1 MTSTTTTAV
10 GTRPVPADAT
20 RAPRRRLDTSHR
32 VAWAFLAP
40 FGLFYLAFILG
51 PLAYQLVSSF
61 FSTSLVRPGI
71 GSVLG
76 FGNYVE
82 VLTSGTF
89 WIAVRNTLVFT
100 VLTAVPLVLL
110 GLTMAILV
118 NRVARAQWLFRLAF
132 FAPYVLPSATMA
144 LIWYFLYSPE
154 LGLIDSVLTWLGVGP
169 AALLGNPGTA
179 LPAIALSTV
188 WWTVGFNFVLY
199 LAGLQEIPREL
210 YEAASLDGAS
220 GWQQI
225 RHITVPLLGRT
236 TTLVIVLQ
244 IINSLKVFDQ
254 IFIMTQGGPGTASI
268 SVLEYVYNT
277 SFTDYRVG
285 AASAASM
292 VFFLLILGVSAVWLT
307 LTRRSQAR

>member
-10 GTRPVPADAT
+10 GTRPVPAEAT
-20 RAPRRRLDTSHR
+20 RAPRRHLDTSHR

-40 FGLFYLAFILG
+40 FGLFYVAFILG

-82 VLTSGTF
+82 VLTSATF

-244 IINSLKVFDQ
+244 VINSLKVFDQ

>member
-32 VAWAFLAP
+32 VAWAFLVP

>member
-1 MTSTTTTAV
+1 MSTTTTV

-20 RAPRRRLDTSHR
+20 QTPRRHLDTSHR

-76 FGNYVE
+76 FGNYAE
-82 VLTSGTF
+82 VLTSATF

-154 LGLIDSVLTWLGVGP
+154 LGLIDSVLTWLGLGP

-244 IINSLKVFDQ
+244 VINSLKVFDQ

>member
-1 MTSTTTTAV
+1 MSTTTPV
-10 GTRPVPADAT
+10 GTRPAPADAT
-20 RAPRRRLDTSHR
+20 RTPRRHLDTSHR
-32 VAWAFLAP
+32 VAWGFLVP
-40 FGLFYLAFILG
+40 FGLFYLLFILG
-51 PLAYQLVSSF
+51 PLAYQFVSSF

-82 VLTSGTF
+82 VLTSATF
-89 WIAVRNTLVFT
+89 WIAVRNTVVFT

-110 GLTMAILV
+110 GLAMAILV
-118 NRVARAQWLFRLAF
+118 NRVGRAQWLFRLAF

-154 LGLIDSVLTWLGVGP
+154 LGLIDSVLSGLGLGP
-169 AALLGNPGTA
+169 AALLGNPVTA
-179 LPAIALSTV
+179 LAAVALATV
-188 WWTVGFNFVLY
+188 WWTLGFNFVLY

-236 TTLVIVLQ
+236 TTLVAVLQ
-244 IINSLKVFDQ
+244 VIASLKVFDQ

>member
-1 MTSTTTTAV
+1 
-10 GTRPVPADAT
+10 
-20 RAPRRRLDTSHR
+20 
-32 VAWAFLAP
+32 
-40 FGLFYLAFILG
+40 
-51 PLAYQLVSSF
+51 
-61 FSTSLVRPGI
+61 
-71 GSVLG
+71 
-76 FGNYVE
+76 
-82 VLTSGTF
+82 
-89 WIAVRNTLVFT
+89 
-100 VLTAVPLVLL
+100 
-110 GLTMAILV
+110 
-118 NRVARAQWLFRLAF
+118 VARAQWLFRLAF

-154 LGLIDSVLTWLGVGP
+154 LGLIDSLLSGIGVGP

-179 LPAIALSTV
+179 LPAIALATV

-236 TTLVIVLQ
+236 TTLVVVLQ
-244 IINSLKVFDQ
+244 VINSLKVFDQ

>member
-1 MTSTTTTAV
+1 MSTTTTV
-10 GTRPVPADAT
+10 GTRPVPAEAT
-20 RAPRRRLDTSHR
+20 RAPRRHLDTSHR

-76 FGNYVE
+76 FGNYAE
-82 VLTSGTF
+82 VLTSATF

-154 LGLIDSVLTWLGVGP
+154 LGLIDSVLTWLGLGP

-244 IINSLKVFDQ
+244 VINSLKVFDQ

>member
-1 MTSTTTTAV
+1 MSTTTQV
-10 GTRPVPADAT
+10 GARPVPADAT
-20 RAPRRRLDTSHR
+20 RTPRRHLDTSHR
-32 VAWAFLAP
+32 VAWWFLAP
-40 FGLFYLAFILG
+40 FGLFYLLFILG
-51 PLAYQLVSSF
+51 PLAYQFISSF
-61 FSTSLVRPGI
+61 FSTSLVRPGL
-71 GSVLG
+71 GSALG
-76 FGNYVE
+76 LGNYGE
-82 VLTSGTF
+82 VLTNPTF
-89 WIAVRNTLVFT
+89 WIAVRNTIVFT
-100 VLTAVPLVLL
+100 ALTAIPLVLL

-154 LGLIDSVLTWLGVGP
+154 LGLIDSVLTGLGFEP

-179 LPAIALSTV
+179 LPAIALATI

-199 LAGLQEIPREL
+199 LAGLPEIPREL

-225 RHITVPLLGRT
+225 RNVTIPLLGRT
-236 TTLVIVLQ
+236 TTLVLVLQ
-244 IINSLKVFDQ
+244 VINSLKVFDQ

-268 SVLEYVYNT
+268 SVLQYVYNT

-292 VFFLLILGVSAVWLT
+292 VFFLLILGVSAIWLT
-307 LTRRSQAR
+307 LTRRTQAR

>member
-1 MTSTTTTAV
+1 MSTTATV

-20 RAPRRRLDTSHR
+20 QTTRRHLDTSHR

-61 FSTSLVRPGI
+61 FTTSLVRPGI
-71 GSVLG
+71 GSALG
-76 FGNYVE
+76 FGNYAE
-82 VLTSGTF
+82 VLTSATF
-89 WIAVRNTLVFT
+89 WIAVRNTIVFT

-154 LGLIDSVLTWLGVGP
+154 LGLIDSVLSGFGLGP

-179 LPAIALSTV
+179 LPAIALATV

-225 RHITVPLLGRT
+225 RLITVPLLGRT

-244 IINSLKVFDQ
+244 VINSLKVFDQ

>member
-32 VAWAFLAP
+32 VAWAFLVP

-244 IINSLKVFDQ
+244 VINSLKVFDQ